1 MSIEAVVTDWGGV
14 LTSPMTASF
23 VAFAEDSGFPLE
35 ALGEAIAARTE
46 REGVNPV
53 HRLEVAAITEQQF
66 LDELA
71 DDLAALGHAVRLGGF
86 AAGYFDRLSA
96 NAAMIAALED
106 WKARGFR
113 LALCTNNVAEWEPHW
128 RAMLPVDELFE
139 VVVDSAFVGA
149 RKPDPRIYE
158 IVVER
163 LGLDASA
170 CVFVDD
176 RADNCEG
183 ARAAG
188 MHAVHFVDTAAAI
201 AEIEAALKR

>member
-1 MSIEAVVTDWGGV
+1 MRIQAVVSDWGGV
-14 LTSPMTASF
+14 LTSPLTPSF
-23 VAFAEDSGFPLE
+23 VAFAEEGGFPLE
-35 ALGEAIAARTE
+35 ALGRAIAARAE
-46 REGVNPV
+46 REGVNPI
-53 HRLEVAAITEQQF
+53 HALEVAAITEREF
-66 LDELA
+66 LDGLA
-71 DDLAALGHAVRLGGF
+71 EDLAALGHDVRLDGF
-86 AAGYFDRLSA
+86 AAGYFDRLTA

-106 WKARGFR
+106 WKQRGVR

-139 VVVDSAFVGA
+139 VVVDSSFVGA

-163 LGLDASA
+163 LGLPASA

-176 RADNCEG
+176 RAENCDG

-201 AEIEAALKR
+201 AEIERTLER